1 MDESHTSPESN
12 RGYKREVNMS
22 NHINIKSL
30 EEILELL
37 NGIEY
42 VEDADAFE
50 YLSGIRDQA
59 ARIMRDTI
67 QWVEED
73 VV

>member
-1 MDESHTSPESN
+1 
-12 RGYKREVNMS
+12 MS
-22 NHINIKSL
+22 NHINVKSL

-37 NGIEY
+37 NSVEY
-42 VEDADAFE
+42 VEDPDAFE

-59 ARIMRDTI
+59 VRIMRSTI

-73 VV
+73 AV

>member
-1 MDESHTSPESN
+1 
-12 RGYKREVNMS
+12 MS